1 MHGTNVSLRKQ
12 DITSSSSL
20 NASNTGSTIAGG
32 VPSGG
37 VLTDN
42 LQNKLIA
49 KHQMNLTLAPSSTTS
64 GGIGP
69 TNSFLTVKN
78 AVNNGNSK
86 NNNKAYMQ
94 QIKSVDEVIVDKR
107 GGGGQPAHGNKS
119 DATTAVDT
127 SNGTS
132 SLNQKSNEVFKQ

>member
-1 MHGTNVSLRKQ
+1 MNMTLVP
-12 DITSSSSL
+12 TST
-20 NASNTGSTIAGG
+20 A
-32 VPSGG
+32 
-37 VLTDN
+37 
-42 LQNKLIA
+42 
-49 KHQMNLTLAPSSTTS
+49 S

-94 QIKSVDEVIVDKR
+94 QIKSADEVIVEKR
-107 GGGGQPAHGNKS
+107 GGGAVQPNHGNKS

-127 SNGTS
+127 SHAAS
-132 SLNQKSNEVFKQ
+132 SLNQRSNEVFKQ